1 MQDSDSSHDSFIV
14 EEDEVENKF
23 SESNKNEDDED
34 AALLADDDSQQEED
48 EETQI
53 ISESEEEI
61 EESENE
67 TSDSEN
73 ESSESEEES
82 DSEEEEGQEQES
94 DSEEEERQDQ
104 ESGSEEE
111 EEQEQE
117 SDSEEEEGQEQ
128 ESDSEEEERQDQE
141 SDSEEE
147 EGQEQESDSEEDTL
161 PSMVLEKKKPLSN
174 AQIAELNNKIKKT
187 GVVYLSTIPPGMNW
201 SQVIQHLKVFGEI
214 NRSHLRKE
222 DASASQRRKG
232 HDNFTEG
239 WVEFVNRK
247 DAKMCVSQL
256 NGRIVGGKKSGKFHD
271 YIWTMKYLHGFKW
284 PQLLELM
291 NYEKHLRADKLKSEF
306 SKLKKQD
313 EKYLEN
319 VSKSESLKRKREKN
333 VESSAKKQKSYRVCN
348 KYNATTFAHPL
359 LPFESEIMKR
369 VVYTATLFV
378 QRDLDMISSLHFTP
392 SFKISRRSDETD
404 IESLSINLP
413 PLLHGRQSLQ
423 NGYSMSHRT

>member
-1 MQDSDSSHDSFIV
+1 MQDSDSSHDSFFV
-14 EEDEVENKF
+14 EEDDVENKF

-73 ESSESEEES
+73 ESSESGEES
-82 DSEEEEGQEQES
+82 DSEEEEGQEQEGGSEEEEGQEQES
-94 DSEEEERQDQ
+94 DSEEEE
-104 ESGSEEE
+104 
-111 EEQEQE
+111 EQEQE
-117 SDSEEEEGQEQ
+117 SDSE
-128 ESDSEEEERQDQE
+128 D
-141 SDSEEE
+141 
-147 EGQEQESDSEEDTL
+147 DTL

-256 NGRIVGGKKSGKFHD
+256 NGRIVGGKKSH
-271 YIWTMKYLHGFKW
+271 
-284 PQLLELM
+284 
-291 NYEKHLRADKLKSEF
+291 NY
-306 SKLKKQD
+306 
-313 EKYLEN
+313 
-319 VSKSESLKRKREKN
+319 
-333 VESSAKKQKSYRVCN
+333 
-348 KYNATTFAHPL
+348 
-359 LPFESEIMKR
+359 
-369 VVYTATLFV
+369 
-378 QRDLDMISSLHFTP
+378 
-392 SFKISRRSDETD
+392 
-404 IESLSINLP
+404 
-413 PLLHGRQSLQ
+413 
-423 NGYSMSHRT
+423 

>member
-1 MQDSDSSHDSFIV
+1 MQDSDSSHDSFFV
-14 EEDEVENKF
+14 EEDDVENKF

-73 ESSESEEES
+73 ESSESGEES
-82 DSEEEEGQEQES
+82 DSEEEEGQEQE
-94 DSEEEERQDQ
+94 
-104 ESGSEEE
+104 G
-111 EEQEQE
+111 
-117 SDSEEEEGQEQ
+117 G
-128 ESDSEEEERQDQE
+128 SEEEERQDQE

-147 EGQEQESDSEEDTL
+147 EEQEQESDSEEDPL

-319 VSKSESLKRKREKN
+319 VSKSESMKRKREKN

-369 VVYTATLFV
+369 VVYTATLFG
-378 QRDLDMISSLHFTP
+378 QRDLDMTFSPHFRP
-392 SFKISRRSDETD
+392 SFKISRSSDETD

-413 PLLHGRQSLQ
+413 PLPHGRQFLQ
-423 NGYSMSHRT
+423 NGYSMSHCT

>member
-1 MQDSDSSHDSFIV
+1 MQDSDSSHDSFFV

-82 DSEEEEGQEQES
+82 DSEEEE
-94 DSEEEERQDQ
+94 
-104 ESGSEEE
+104 
-111 EEQEQE
+111 
-117 SDSEEEEGQEQ
+117 
-128 ESDSEEEERQDQE
+128 RQDQE
-141 SDSEEE
+141 SDSKEEE
-147 EGQEQESDSEEDTL
+147 EQEQESDSEEDTL

-319 VSKSESLKRKREKN
+319 VSKSESMKRKREKN

-369 VVYTATLFV
+369 VVYTATLFG
-378 QRDLDMISSLHFTP
+378 QRDLDMISSLHFKP

>member
-1 MQDSDSSHDSFIV
+1 MQDSDSSHDSFFV
-14 EEDEVENKF
+14 EEDDVENKF

-73 ESSESEEES
+73 ESSESGEES
-82 DSEEEEGQEQES
+82 DSEEEEGQEQEGGSEEEEGQEQES
-94 DSEEEERQDQ
+94 DSEEEE
-104 ESGSEEE
+104 
-111 EEQEQE
+111 EQEQE
-117 SDSEEEEGQEQ
+117 SDSE
-128 ESDSEEEERQDQE
+128 D
-141 SDSEEE
+141 
-147 EGQEQESDSEEDTL
+147 DTL

-319 VSKSESLKRKREKN
+319 VSKSESMKRKREKN

-378 QRDLDMISSLHFTP
+378 QRDLDMISSLQFTP
-392 SFKISRRSDETD
+392 SFKISRSSDETD

-413 PLLHGRQSLQ
+413 PLPHGRQFLQ
-423 NGYSMSHRT
+423 NGYSMSHCT

>member
-1 MQDSDSSHDSFIV
+1 MQDSDSSHDSFFV

-67 TSDSEN
+67 TSDREN

-82 DSEEEEGQEQES
+82 DSEEEEGQ
-94 DSEEEERQDQ
+94 D
-104 ESGSEEE
+104 
-111 EEQEQE
+111 
-117 SDSEEEEGQEQ
+117 Q

-147 EGQEQESDSEEDTL
+147 EEQEQESDSEEDEEQEQESDSEEDTL

-359 LPFESEIMKR
+359 LPFELEIMKR

-378 QRDLDMISSLHFTP
+378 QRDLDMISSLQFTP

>member
-1 MQDSDSSHDSFIV
+1 
-14 EEDEVENKF
+14 
-23 SESNKNEDDED
+23 
-34 AALLADDDSQQEED
+34 
-48 EETQI
+48 
-53 ISESEEEI
+53 
-61 EESENE
+61 
-67 TSDSEN
+67 
-73 ESSESEEES
+73 
-82 DSEEEEGQEQES
+82 
-94 DSEEEERQDQ
+94 
-104 ESGSEEE
+104 
-111 EEQEQE
+111 
-117 SDSEEEEGQEQ
+117 
-128 ESDSEEEERQDQE
+128 
-141 SDSEEE
+141 
-147 EGQEQESDSEEDTL
+147 
-161 PSMVLEKKKPLSN
+161 
-174 AQIAELNNKIKKT
+174 
-187 GVVYLSTIPPGMNW
+187 MNW

-319 VSKSESLKRKREKN
+319 VSKSESMKRKREKN

-369 VVYTATLFV
+369 VVYTATLFG
-378 QRDLDMISSLHFTP
+378 QRDLDMTFSPHFRP
-392 SFKISRRSDETD
+392 SFKISRSSDETD

-413 PLLHGRQSLQ
+413 PLPHGRQFLQ
-423 NGYSMSHRT
+423 NGYSMSHCT

>member
-1 MQDSDSSHDSFIV
+1 MQDSDSSHDSFFV
-14 EEDEVENKF
+14 EEDDVENKF

-73 ESSESEEES
+73 ESSESGEES
-82 DSEEEEGQEQES
+82 DSEEEEGQEQE
-94 DSEEEERQDQ
+94 
-104 ESGSEEE
+104 G
-111 EEQEQE
+111 
-117 SDSEEEEGQEQ
+117 G
-128 ESDSEEEERQDQE
+128 SEEEERQDQE

-147 EGQEQESDSEEDTL
+147 EEQEQESDSEEDPL

-319 VSKSESLKRKREKN
+319 VSKSESMKRKREKN

-369 VVYTATLFV
+369 VVYTATLFG
-378 QRDLDMISSLHFTP
+378 QRDLDMTFSPHFTP

-413 PLLHGRQSLQ
+413 PLPHGRQSLQ
-423 NGYSMSHRT
+423 NGYSMSHCT

>member
-1 MQDSDSSHDSFIV
+1 MQDSDSSHDSFFV

-67 TSDSEN
+67 TSDREN

-82 DSEEEEGQEQES
+82 DSEEEEGQEQE
-94 DSEEEERQDQ
+94 
-104 ESGSEEE
+104 GG
-111 EEQEQE
+111 
-117 SDSEEEEGQEQ
+117 SEEEEGQEQ
-128 ESDSEEEERQDQE
+128 ESDSED
-141 SDSEEE
+141 
-147 EGQEQESDSEEDTL
+147 DTL

-319 VSKSESLKRKREKN
+319 VSKSESMKRKREKN

-369 VVYTATLFV
+369 VVYTATLFG
-378 QRDLDMISSLHFTP
+378 QRDLDMTFSPHFTP
-392 SFKISRRSDETD
+392 SFKISRSSDETD

-413 PLLHGRQSLQ
+413 PLPHGRQFLQ
-423 NGYSMSHRT
+423 NGYSMSHCT

>member
-1 MQDSDSSHDSFIV
+1 MQDSDSSHDSFFV

-67 TSDSEN
+67 TSDREN

-82 DSEEEEGQEQES
+82 DSEEEEGQEQE
-94 DSEEEERQDQ
+94 
-104 ESGSEEE
+104 GG
-111 EEQEQE
+111 
-117 SDSEEEEGQEQ
+117 SEEEEGQEQ
-128 ESDSEEEERQDQE
+128 ESDSEEEEEQEQE
-141 SDSEEE
+141 SDSEEDE
-147 EGQEQESDSEEDTL
+147 EQEQESDSEEDTL

-239 WVEFVNRK
+239 WVEFGNRK

-256 NGRIVGGKKSGKFHD
+256 NGRSVGGKKSGKFHD

-319 VSKSESLKRKREKN
+319 VSKSESMKRKREKN

-348 KYNATTFAHPL
+348 KYNATTFVHPL

-369 VVYTATLFV
+369 VVYTATLFG
-378 QRDLDMISSLHFTP
+378 QRDLDMTFSPHFTP
-392 SFKISRRSDETD
+392 SFKISRSSDETD

-413 PLLHGRQSLQ
+413 PLPHGRQFLQ
-423 NGYSMSHRT
+423 NGYSMSHCT

>member
-1 MQDSDSSHDSFIV
+1 MQDSDSSHDSFFV

-67 TSDSEN
+67 TSDREN
-73 ESSESEEES
+73 ESSESGEES
-82 DSEEEEGQEQES
+82 DSEEEEGQEQE
-94 DSEEEERQDQ
+94 
-104 ESGSEEE
+104 G
-111 EEQEQE
+111 
-117 SDSEEEEGQEQ
+117 G
-128 ESDSEEEERQDQE
+128 SEEEERQDQE

-147 EGQEQESDSEEDTL
+147 EGQEQESDSEEDEEQEQESDSEEEEEQEQESDSEEDPL

-319 VSKSESLKRKREKN
+319 VSKSESMKRKREKN

-369 VVYTATLFV
+369 VVYTATLFG
-378 QRDLDMISSLHFTP
+378 QRDLDMISSLQFTP

-413 PLLHGRQSLQ
+413 PLPHGRQFLQ
-423 NGYSMSHRT
+423 NGYSMSHCT